1 MVFVA
6 SQIAAWIVVA
16 ALFGFSVGWVARGRR
31 GGRRIGRR
39 F

>member
-1 MVFVA
+1 MVFIA
-6 SQIAAWIVVA
+6 SQIAVWIVVA

-31 GGRRIGRR
+31 SVSRIGRR